1 MKPGT
6 PLSDGRIDGKD
17 TSGEIWQHRNIHPI
31 PEHCPL
37 EGIAAFQTQYADLQ
51 FFDSHH

>member
-6 PLSDGRIDGKD
+6 LLSDGRIDGKD
-17 TSGEIWQHRNIHPI
+17 AASKSRQYKIIHPI
-31 PEHCPL
+31 PEPYPL

-51 FFDSHH
+51 FFDSYR